1 MAKHQAPDRHPVH
14 DRAAIRTTAL
24 AMIGLTLFV
33 IAMIASYSGAFAK
46 PTLHHM
52 TVAVAAPEQVVDG
65 IRGQDALAVTEVRDA
80 SAAREQVYER
90 KTDAAFVV
98 APTGEMTI
106 YVAGGGG
113 HSVAA
118 TAETVG
124 RTIAAKAGLHPTV
137 EDVAPAS
144 AGDPSGTVEFY
155 AIIFISIGAS
165 VGATVLGRVMG
176 TVRRPLTLALRTA
189 TLAGYSALLAGA
201 VTVYVDV
208 ILGALTA
215 HTWQLFGALWLY
227 AMAVGGAVTGVAAAF
242 GSVAS
247 MALTAFLVVIG
258 NAAAA
263 GPVGRPLLSGF
274 YSTFTA
280 IVPQG
285 SGVSLLRSVEYFG
298 GHGAQTPLVALAIWA
313 AAGCLLAV
321 LATASRVNY
330 RAVYERCLPGL
341 AGRDRAVLRP
351 GLLSPADPDA
361 VAAGAGVVRPRH
373 GLGVRVQP

>member
-1 MAKHQAPDRHPVH
+1 MAKHQAAERYPAR
-14 DRAAIRTTAL
+14 DRAAVRTVAL
-24 AMIGLTLFV
+24 ATIGLTLLV

-52 TVAVAAPEQVVDG
+52 TVAIAGPEQLVDG
-65 IRGQDALAVTEVRDA
+65 IRGQDVLTVNEVGDDA
-80 SAAREQVYER
+80 AARAQVYER

-98 APTGEMTI
+98 APNGEMKI

-118 TAETVG
+118 AAETVG
-124 RTIAAKAGLHPTV
+124 RSIAAKAGLRPDV

-165 VGATVLGRVMG
+165 VGATVFVRVMG
-176 TVRRPLTLALRTA
+176 TVRKPLTLALRSA
-189 TLAGYSALLAGA
+189 TLAGYAALLAGA
-201 VTVYVDV
+201 VTLYVDV
-208 ILGALTA
+208 ILDALTG
-215 HTWQLFGALWLY
+215 HTGQVFAVLWLY
-227 AMAVGGAVTGVAAAF
+227 AMAVGGVITGVAAAF
-242 GSVAS
+242 GAVAS
-247 MALTAFLVVIG
+247 MVLTAFLVVVG

-285 SGVSLLRSVEYFG
+285 SGVSLLRSVSYFG
-298 GHGAQTPLVALAIWA
+298 GNGAMTPLVTLAIWA
-313 AAGCLLAV
+313 GSGALLAF

-330 RAVYERCLPGL
+330 RALYERYLPGR
-341 AGRDRAVLRP
+341 AGRDRALLRP
-351 GLLSPADPDA
+351 GVLSPAD
-361 VAAGAGVVRPRH
+361 
-373 GLGVRVQP
+373 

>member
-1 MAKHQAPDRHPVH
+1 MK
-14 DRAAIRTTAL
+14 
-24 AMIGLTLFV
+24 
-33 IAMIASYSGAFAK
+33 
-46 PTLHHM
+46 
-52 TVAVAAPEQVVDG
+52 
-65 IRGQDALAVTEVRDA
+65 
-80 SAAREQVYER
+80 
-90 KTDAAFVV
+90 
-98 APTGEMTI
+98 I

-113 HSVAA
+113 HSVATA
-118 TAETVG
+118 AETVG
-124 RTIAAKAGLHPTV
+124 RTIAAKAGLPATV

-189 TLAGYSALLAGA
+189 TLAGYSALLAAG
-201 VTVYVDV
+201 VTVYADV
-208 ILGALTA
+208 ILGALTG

-285 SGVSLLRSVEYFG
+285 SGVSLLRSVSYFG
-298 GHGAQTPLVALAIWA
+298 GHGAQTPIVTLAIWG
-313 AAGCLLAV
+313 AAGCLLAIV
-321 LATASRVNY
+321 ATASRVNY
-330 RAVYERCLPGL
+330 RALYERCLNL

-351 GLLSPADPDA
+351 GVLSPAD
-361 VAAGAGVVRPRH
+361 
-373 GLGVRVQP
+373 

>member
-1 MAKHQAPDRHPVH
+1 MAKHQAAEQHPVR
-14 DRAAIRTTAL
+14 DRAAVRTVAL

-33 IAMIASYSGAFAK
+33 VAMIASYSGAFAK

-52 TVAVAAPEQVVDG
+52 AVAVAAPQQLVDG
-65 IRGQDALAVTEVRDA
+65 IRSQDALAVTEVGDDA
-80 SAAREQVYER
+80 AARAQVYER

-98 APTGEMTI
+98 APSGQMKI

-113 HSVAA
+113 RSVANA
-118 TAETVG
+118 AETVG
-124 RTIAAKAGLHPTV
+124 RTIAAKAGLAPTV

-165 VGATVLGRVMG
+165 VSAAVLGRVMG
-176 TVRRPLTLALRTA
+176 TARTPVTLALRTL
-189 TLAGYSALLAGA
+189 TLAGYSAMLAGS
-201 VTVYVDV
+201 VTFYVDV
-208 ILGALTA
+208 ILGALTGHA
-215 HTWQLFGALWLY
+215 WAVFGALWLY

-247 MALTAFLVVIG
+247 MVLTAFLVVVG

-274 YSTFTA
+274 YSTFTT

-298 GHGAQTPLVALAIWA
+298 GNGAWAPIATLAVWG

-330 RAVYERCLPGL
+330 RALYDRL
-341 AGRDRAVLRP
+341 AGGAVLQPRV
-351 GLLSPADPDA
+351 LSPAD
-361 VAAGAGVVRPRH
+361 
-373 GLGVRVQP
+373 

>member
-14 DRAAIRTTAL
+14 DRVAIRTTAL
-24 AMIGLTLFV
+24 AMAGLTLFV

-46 PTLHHM
+46 PMLHHM
-52 TVAVAAPEQVVDG
+52 AVAVAGPQQVVDG
-65 IRGQDALAVTEVRDA
+65 IRGQDALSVTAVGDDA
-80 SAAREQVYER
+80 AARAQVYER
-90 KTDAAFVV
+90 KTDAGFVV
-98 APTGEMTI
+98 APSGQMKI

-113 HSVAA
+113 RSVATA
-118 TAETVG
+118 AETVG
-124 RTIAAKAGLHPTV
+124 RTIAANAGLAASV

-165 VGATVLGRVMG
+165 VGATVLGRLMG

-189 TLAGYSALLAGA
+189 TLAGYSAVLAAG
-201 VTVYVDV
+201 VTFYVDV
-208 ILGALTA
+208 ILGALTG
-215 HTWQLFGALWLY
+215 HTWQVFGVLWLY
-227 AMAVGGAVTGVAAAF
+227 AMAVGGAITGVAAAF

-298 GHGAQTPLVALAIWA
+298 GHGAKTPLVTLAIWS
-313 AAGCLLAV
+313 AAGCVLAIA
-321 LATASRVNY
+321 ATASRVNY
-330 RAVYERCLPGL
+330 RALYERF
-341 AGRDRAVLRP
+341 AERDRALLRP
-351 GLLSPADPDA
+351 RLLSPAD
-361 VAAGAGVVRPRH
+361 
-373 GLGVRVQP
+373 

>member
-1 MAKHQAPDRHPVH
+1 MAKHHAPDAHPVH
-14 DRAAIRTTAL
+14 DRAAVRTTVL
-24 AMIGLTLFV
+24 AMVGVTLFV

-46 PTLHHM
+46 PMLHHM
-52 TVAVAAPEQVVDG
+52 SVAVAGPPALVDG
-65 IRGQDALAVTEVRDA
+65 IRGQESLAVTQVGSDA
-80 SAAREQVYER
+80 AAREQVYGR
-90 KTDAAFVV
+90 KTDAAFV
-98 APTGEMTI
+98 ATPSGGLKI

-113 HSVAA
+113 HSVAGA
-118 TAETVG
+118 AETVG
-124 RTIAAKAGLHPTV
+124 RAIAGKAVLAPTV

-165 VGATVLGRVMG
+165 VGAAVLGRFMG
-176 TVRRPLTLALRTA
+176 TVRRPLTLALRSA
-189 TLAGYSALLAGA
+189 TLAGYSAFLAGA

-208 ILGALTA
+208 ILGGLTG

-227 AMAVGGAVTGVAAAF
+227 SMAVGGAVTGAAAAF

-298 GHGAQTPLVALAIWA
+298 GNGAQTPIVTLAIWA
-313 AAGCLLAV
+313 TAGCLLAV
-321 LATASRVNY
+321 AATVSRTNIAGCVPATA
-330 RAVYERCLPGL
+330 
-341 AGRDRAVLRP
+341 
-351 GLLSPADPDA
+351 
-361 VAAGAGVVRPRH
+361 
-373 GLGVRVQP
+373 

>member
-1 MAKHQAPDRHPVH
+1 MAKHQAPDQHPVR
-14 DRAAIRTTAL
+14 DRAAVRTTVL

-52 TVAVAAPEQVVDG
+52 AVAVAGPQQVVDG
-65 IRGQDALAVTEVRDA
+65 IRGQESLTVTEVGDDA
-80 SAAREQVYER
+80 AARAQVYER

-98 APTGEMTI
+98 APTGDMKI

-113 HSVAA
+113 KSVATA
-118 TAETVG
+118 AETVG
-124 RTIAAKAGLHPTV
+124 RTIAAKAGLKPAV

-165 VGATVLGRVMG
+165 VGATVLGRLMG
-176 TVRRPLTLALRTA
+176 AVRNPLTLALRTA
-189 TLAGYSALLAGA
+189 TLAGFSAALAGA
-201 VTVYVDV
+201 VTIYVDV

-215 HTWQLFGALWLY
+215 HTWQVFGTLWLY
-227 AMAVGGAVTGVAAAF
+227 AMAVGGAITGVAAAF

-263 GPVGRPLLSGF
+263 GPIGRPLLSGF
-274 YSTFTA
+274 YATFTA

-285 SGVSLLRSVEYFG
+285 SGVSLLRSVSYFG
-298 GHGAQTPLVALAIWA
+298 GHGAQTPLVTLAIWG
-313 AAGCLLAV
+313 AAGCLLAIV
-321 LATASRVNY
+321 ATASHVNY
-330 RAVYERCLPGL
+330 RAIYERF
-341 AGRDRAVLRP
+341 ARRDGAVLRP
-351 GLLSPADPDA
+351 GVLSAAD
-361 VAAGAGVVRPRH
+361 
-373 GLGVRVQP
+373 